1 MKAFAIEAY
10 NQDPKFI
17 DQTKPQ
23 INDKEVL
30 IEVHAASI
38 NPLDSKIRKGE
49 LKAILD
55 YDMPLVL
62 GNDFSGTV
70 VEKGKNVTKFNIGDE
85 VYGKPRSEKMGTFTE
100 YISLNEADIALK
112 PTNLSF
118 EEAAGIPL
126 VGLTSY
132 QVFND
137 FEFKKRRQNTYP
149 CRLRWCRN
157 VRDPISKS
165 NGSLCRNDVQ

>member
-70 VEKGKNVTKFNIGDE
+70 VEKGKTSQNLILETKFTANHVQKRWAHSQNI
-85 VYGKPRSEKMGTFTE
+85 SH
-100 YISLNEADIALK
+100 
-112 PTNLSF
+112 
-118 EEAAGIPL
+118 
-126 VGLTSY
+126 
-132 QVFND
+132 
-137 FEFKKRRQNTYP
+137 
-149 CRLRWCRN
+149 
-157 VRDPISKS
+157 
-165 NGSLCRNDVQ
+165 